1 MGGGDADAGGEPA
14 AAQATL
20 HIRCTNGSKF
30 AVRADLGATVGT
42 FKAIVADSCDVPA
55 PQQRLI
61 YKGRIL
67 KDEQTL
73 ASYGACFALPLSAF
87 YPWCGAWFP
96 LFCCGPRSIW
106 LVTRARCDVALLI
119 LPGWCAML
127 HS

>member
-30 AVRADLGATVGT
+30 AVRADLGSTVGA
-42 FKAIVADSCDVPA
+42 FKAIVAESCDVPA

-67 KDEQTL
+67 KDDQTL
-73 ASYGACFALPLSAF
+73 ASYGACFPLSSPESALPLVVRGFPCYAVD
-87 YPWCGAWFP
+87 CGRF
-96 LFCCGPRSIW
+96 G
-106 LVTRARCDVALLI
+106 
-119 LPGWCAML
+119 
-127 HS
+127 

>member
-1 MGGGDADAGGEPA
+1 MGGGDADAVGEPA

-20 HIRCTNGSKF
+20 HIRCTNASKF
-30 AVRADLGATVGT
+30 TVRADLGATVGA

-73 ASYGACFALPLSAF
+73 ASYGACFPLS
-87 YPWCGAWFP
+87 
-96 LFCCGPRSIW
+96 S
-106 LVTRARCDVALLI
+106 
-119 LPGWCAML
+119 
-127 HS
+127 

>member
-1 MGGGDADAGGEPA
+1 MGGGDADADAGGEHA

-30 AVRADLGATVGT
+30 AVRADLGATVGA
-42 FKAIVADSCDVPA
+42 FKAIVAESCDVPA

-73 ASYGACFALPLSAF
+73 ASYGACFPSSTENALALPRDLAR
-87 YPWCGAWFP
+87 
-96 LFCCGPRSIW
+96 LCCGGFDYFGLCVSYDV
-106 LVTRARCDVALLI
+106 LVLTIRPLLA
-119 LPGWCAML
+119 C
-127 HS
+127 